1 MIKFAKLIISINPD
15 LNYVTIKRICYIN
28 ENDKTITNFYF
39 YIFFLKDF
47 VKFYLYKERNSDN
60 KLNSYNKFLK
70 KSLFKDTFFATITVS
85 YNASFSVLHSHHN
98 LEKKRGRF
106 RNRGIFFL
114 SEVCIFRL
122 QRRGHETFISVKMTV
137 LQF

>member
-1 MIKFAKLIISINPD
+1 MTKQLQTFIFIS
-15 LNYVTIKRICYIN
+15 
-28 ENDKTITNFYF
+28 
-39 YIFFLKDF
+39 FLKDF

-60 KLNSYNKFLK
+60 KFFK